1 MFHTCAIK
9 GLSYRPVRAGRRS
22 QPGGAGGPASQ
33 VSEARQKHL
42 SLGTGT
48 GGLALAQNIP
58 CWRGGSFTFWQET
71 VLSKMGERRTR
82 L

>member
-9 GLSYRPVRAGRRS
+9 GLSYLPVRAGRRS
-22 QPGGAGGPASQ
+22 QSGRVSGPASQ

-42 SLGTGT
+42 SLGTGA
-48 GGLALAQNIP
+48 GGLAQAQNIP
-58 CWRGGSFTFWQET
+58 CRRGGSFTFWLET
-71 VLSKMGERRTR
+71 VMSKVRRTR